1 MLIPV
6 VREIDLKT
14 VDQLKQINQD
24 QIKQFLG
31 ENNANLSDMLIT
43 ALNNLS
49 LND

>member
-31 ENNANLSDMLIT
+31 ENNTNLSDMLIT

-49 LND
+49 LDD